1 MVKVTTSPSLPEVID
16 GCAQSHIPYNRQLSE
31 LVTVTVASPPF
42 LSTWSILVDSE
53 IVELPLLIDSSSS
66 EQPHSRRDT
75 DNTIIKFLNNFIS
88 ILFKVK
94 YTLIS

>member
-1 MVKVTTSPSLPEVID
+1 MEVID
-16 GCAQSHIPYNRQLSE
+16 GCAQSHIPDNRQLSE

>member
-1 MVKVTTSPSLPEVID
+1 
-16 GCAQSHIPYNRQLSE
+16 
-31 LVTVTVASPPF
+31 
-42 LSTWSILVDSE
+42 
-53 IVELPLLIDSSSS
+53 LIDSSSS
-66 EQPHSRRDT
+66 EQPHSRRDA